1 VATFVTTIFVDL
13 ISAVVLGLALSLIL
27 RKTKFAKVIDR
38 RLPPVD
44 EKETLGD

>member
-1 VATFVTTIFVDL
+1 VVTFITTIFVDL
-13 ISAVVLGLALSLIL
+13 ISAVLLGLVLSLLL
-27 RKTKFAKVIDR
+27 RKTNLAKVLDR